1 MHFCVDSV
9 IGHDGQRSGTGRAI
23 RGSRRAI
30 AVADV
35 VGATSKRKR
44 KLVLGDDVSCCAIKT
59 DDLGGGATV
68 LDNKYSSIGTNR
80 EFGSQGSRRAEIP
93 GLVAR
98 CPIHTD

>member
-59 DDLGGGATV
+59 DDLGGGATL

-80 EFGSQGSRRAEIP
+80 EFGSQSSRKVVRP
-93 GLVAR
+93 GMVAR
-98 CPIHTD
+98 GSIQS